1 MGTQRAYAARPKS
14 FRGRSP
20 GFRVGLPPVRT
31 SLLVVSAV
39 VLSFAGCKKPPS
51 PAAIAVDG
59 YIIEAA
65 KARIPPDALADGSTL
80 VTTQTGGEPVDGTV
94 EQAHENIGTFSWTR
108 TKVVK
113 ESKLPNGDVRIDLVA
128 DICMRAEG
136 NSADCTRPNTYGYN
150 VLMRNEGG
158 TWKIAGSAV
167 SLVNSVR

>member
-1 MGTQRAYAARPKS
+1 
-14 FRGRSP
+14 
-20 GFRVGLPPVRT
+20 VRT

-128 DICMRAEG
+128 DICMRGGLARQLRALTRRRL
-136 NSADCTRPNTYGYN
+136 STHASTRPH
-150 VLMRNEGG
+150 
-158 TWKIAGSAV
+158 AGAPALAV
-167 SLVNSVR
+167 QPGARGPSHFAMGSSMGVRTQTN